1 MSEGKEGPCGTAQL
15 LEDILRACFG
25 DHFDRAYKMAHSE
38 HGDALPQHAAQR
50 H

>member
-25 DHFDRAYKMAHSE
+25 TILVEPIKWRIVSTATPYRSM
-38 HGDALPQHAAQR
+38 LR
-50 H
+50 N